1 MKNRSKLMITTAAL
15 AVSCALLAGCGSSAS
30 STASSSSETAPDS
43 VTLSQVTSAL
53 PDDGSNGSDEL
64 ADAVNTLLEADPIS
78 NRFELTAMNI
88 QYDFGLKAEDVASY
102 KGVKSNDNGDAGLI
116 LVIEPASGKADE
128 IVETLKTY
136 QQDQVAFYGNYAEF
150 ATAQANVENAVIANS
165 DKLVVMAIASNEC
178 NEDLTDAVNEV
189 LLKKVINSKKM

>member
-30 STASSSSETAPDS
+30 STASSSSEMAPDS

-189 LLKKVINSKKM
+189 LLK

>member
-30 STASSSSETAPDS
+30 STASSSSETKPDS

-189 LLKKVINSKKM
+189 LLK